1 MSLLHGSETLL
12 TIAQQ
17 MKDAGVNAVSI
28 ALMTSCPEQYNQLMS
43 PKQQQGGLVCD
54 ISSSPLSSPSS
65 SSPSTS
71 THERVCQ
78 FITQCIDVGLDVEV
92 TGVKHDFVNEKE
104 AEALATVLGVTKS
117 FRWRS
122 FSTL

>member
-43 PKQQQGGLVCD
+43 PKQQQGSLV
-54 ISSSPLSSPSS
+54 
-65 SSPSTS
+65 
-71 THERVCQ
+71 
-78 FITQCIDVGLDVEV
+78 
-92 TGVKHDFVNEKE
+92 
-104 AEALATVLGVTKS
+104 
-117 FRWRS
+117 
-122 FSTL
+122 